1 MRTKNGVCDVV
12 CVCMLASVHMNI
24 DTLFAM
30 MSTKKFAATF
40 GSNIDSSGSVIS
52 DKVPTSFPSEVI
64 AILPKSHH
72 VTLHSGMFLPS
83 LQF

>member
-24 DTLFAM
+24 DSLFAM
-30 MSTKKFAATF
+30 MSTKKF
-40 GSNIDSSGSVIS
+40 GSNIDSSGSVLS